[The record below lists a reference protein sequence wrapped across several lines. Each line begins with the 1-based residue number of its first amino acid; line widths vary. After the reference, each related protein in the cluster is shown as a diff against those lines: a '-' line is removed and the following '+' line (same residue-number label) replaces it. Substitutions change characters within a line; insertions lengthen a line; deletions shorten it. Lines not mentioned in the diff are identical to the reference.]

1 MLADSC
7 VSLSTVAVIGF
18 KITATT
24 ATTATAPPV
33 FRALGRAGW
42 GCGIMSP
49 LPGFRWPIAPRDSV
63 APPAPKGRHN
73 PEQGASPIIIGVSHS
88 GSDKDGIVQHCAW
101 NGLPASR
108 PSAPSPLGEPCNRVY
123 SGVFLSSFRSS
134 LVAAG
139 CRPLF
144 SPPLANE
151 APGTPPMRSWNHDAK
166 VRPFPRLRK
175 FSGHFFS
182 WISN

>member
-7 VSLSTVAVIGF
+7 VPLSTVAVIGF

-49 LPGFRWPIAPRDSV
+49 LPGFRRPIATGIPWHPQPR
-63 APPAPKGRHN
+63 R
-73 PEQGASPIIIGVSHS
+73 
-88 GSDKDGIVQHCAW
+88 DGITRNRARALSSSACRTLALKGW
-101 NGLPASR
+101 NSSALRLGWVPVSR

-139 CRPLF
+139 AGHYSLLRLQMKP
-144 SPPLANE
+144 
-151 APGTPPMRSWNHDAK
+151 PGTSSMGPWNHDAK